1 MLIAPIFGALSSFQE
16 VVMDNGTA
24 RNERDRS
31 ESWVEGL
38 LTNAGASVGRL
49 LDDRQVHAV
58 SLALEVF
65 AYLLAALPADQV
77 EVRDVIKL
85 LKYFS
90 RGVNNAKSQS

>member
-1 MLIAPIFGALSSFQE
+1 
-16 VVMDNGTA
+16 MDNGTA

-31 ESWVEGL
+31 EAWVESL
-38 LTNAGASVGRL
+38 LTNAGASIGRL

-77 EVRDVIKL
+77 AIRDVIKL

-90 RGVNNAKSQS
+90 RGVNNAKGEQG

>member
-1 MLIAPIFGALSSFQE
+1 
-16 VVMDNGTA
+16 MDNGTA

-31 ESWVEGL
+31 EVWVQSL

-65 AYLLAALPADQV
+65 AYLLAALPADRV

>member
-1 MLIAPIFGALSSFQE
+1 
-16 VVMDNGTA
+16 MDNGTA

-31 ESWVEGL
+31 EVWVQSL

-65 AYLLAALPADQV
+65 AYLLAALPADRV
-77 EVRDVIKL
+77 EVRDVIKM

-90 RGVNNAKSQS
+90 RGVNNAKGE

>member
-1 MLIAPIFGALSSFQE
+1 
-16 VVMDNGTA
+16 MDNGTA

-31 ESWVEGL
+31 EAWVESL
-38 LTNAGASVGRL
+38 LTNAGASIGRV
-49 LDDRQVHAV
+49 LDDRQVHAA

-65 AYLLAALPADQV
+65 AYLLAALPADRV

-90 RGVNNAKSQS
+90 RGVNNAKGEQG

>member
-1 MLIAPIFGALSSFQE
+1 
-16 VVMDNGTA
+16 MDNGTA

-31 ESWVEGL
+31 EAWVEGL

-49 LDDRQVHAV
+49 LDDRQVNAV

-65 AYLLAALPADQV
+65 AYLLAALPADRV

>member
-1 MLIAPIFGALSSFQE
+1 
-16 VVMDNGTA
+16 MDNGTA

-31 ESWVEGL
+31 EAWVESL
-38 LTNAGASVGRL
+38 LTNAGASIGRV
-49 LDDRQVHAV
+49 LDDRQVHAA

-77 EVRDVIKL
+77 AIRDVIKL

-90 RGVNNAKSQS
+90 RGVNNAKGEQG